1 MLNKIVGD
9 KFKSS
14 PTIRKWNK
22 VIGKF
27 EHLASLGLHV
37 EEIKKER
44 PEGDVSHSRLK
55 NGSLLTMS
63 RRDVH
68 QPIRTA
74 ASPHG
79 LESWQTAPAHENK
92 YAKHI

>member
-1 MLNKIVGD
+1 LLNKIVGD

-44 PEGDVSHSRLK
+44 PEGDVKIGKAEAEHVLIVTK
-55 NGSLLTMS
+55 AL
-63 RRDVH
+63 
-68 QPIRTA
+68 I
-74 ASPHG
+74 
-79 LESWQTAPAHENK
+79 K
-92 YAKHI
+92 YAEELLKGG

>member
-1 MLNKIVGD
+1 LLNKIVGD

-55 NGSLLTMS
+55 RELASQCPAGTFISQSGRLLRPS
-63 RRDVH
+63 RAGKLADR
-68 QPIRTA
+68 
-74 ASPHG
+74 S
-79 LESWQTAPAHENK
+79 SHENK
-92 YAKHI
+92 YAKHV